1 MCKHWYKWRFWR
13 LFLLIQGHWFKIIFC
28 TFGLSHEELPLILFI
43 WNYMS
48 WCIIHVTVDFCA
60 FICLIFLHWVQNI
73 DVDQIVEQY
82 QSTCTPQ
89 PSISKLP
96 PITPTVD
103 KNFGRQDESCLPS
116 ELCSNCSHGLQ
127 VCVAYLLCSI
137 SILICCQLDMPDS
150 WFWYS

>member
-1 MCKHWYKWRFWR
+1 
-13 LFLLIQGHWFKIIFC
+13 
-28 TFGLSHEELPLILFI
+28 
-43 WNYMS
+43 MS
-48 WCIIHVTVDFCA
+48 WCILHVSVDFCG
-60 FICLIFLHWVQNI
+60 FIYLIFLLWVQNI

-103 KNFGRQDESCLPS
+103 KKFAGQDASCLPP

-127 VCVAYLLCSI
+127 VCVAYLLGSI
-137 SILICCQLDMPDS
+137 SILICCQLDKPDS
-150 WFWYS
+150 

>member
-1 MCKHWYKWRFWR
+1 M
-13 LFLLIQGHWFKIIFC
+13 L
-28 TFGLSHEELPLILFI
+28 
-43 WNYMS
+43 
-48 WCIIHVTVDFCA
+48 WCILHVSVDFCA
-60 FICLIFLHWVQNI
+60 FICLIFLLWVQNI

-103 KNFGRQDESCLPS
+103 KNFARQDESCLPP
-116 ELCSNCSHGLQ
+116 ELCSNCIHGLQ

-137 SILICCQLDMPDS
+137 SILICFSLICLIPDFDTARIMPRS
-150 WFWYS
+150 CGSFAGNEGHANCYIK